1 MKNIPSFNE
10 YMNEAATDSSQFDEM
25 IKALPYLEQLIQREV
40 GFRPKLTANV
50 IMRRSFAGQS
60 GDYLEITSE
69 DLISQLGKIGGAMFK
84 TLHLKLVGGDE
95 VMKDDSVAF
104 SINMEW
110 SHFNG
115 GTNGTAF
122 IWNSVYY
129 SFDES
134 GWIAGRKIA

>member
-40 GFRPKLTANV
+40 GFKPKLTAKV
-50 IMRRSFAGQS
+50 TKGRS

-69 DLISQLGKIGGAMFK
+69 DLVSQLGKIGAAMFN

-95 VMKDDSVAF
+95 VMKDDSVGF

-110 SHFNG
+110 SHPSG
-115 GTNGTAF
+115 GTNGTGF
-122 IWNSVYY
+122 IWNSMYY

>member
-1 MKNIPSFNE
+1 MKNIPSFNV
-10 YMNEAATDSSQFDEM
+10 YMNEAATNSSQFDEM

-40 GFRPKLTANV
+40 GFKPKLTANV
-50 IMRRSFAGQS
+50 IKGRR

-84 TLHLKLVGGDE
+84 TLHLKLVGGRE
-95 VMKDDSVAF
+95 VMKDDSVGF
-104 SINMEW
+104 SIDMMW

>member
-40 GFRPKLTANV
+40 GFRPKLTAKV
-50 IMRRSFAGQS
+50 TKGRS

-69 DLISQLGKIGGAMFK
+69 DLVNQLGKIGGAMFK
-84 TLHLKLVGGDE
+84 TLRLRLVGGDE

-110 SHFNG
+110 SVWSG
-115 GTNGTAF
+115 GTNGTSF
-122 IWNSVYY
+122 VWNSMYY

-134 GWIAGRKIA
+134 GWVAGRKIA

>member
-10 YMNEAATDSSQFDEM
+10 YMTEAATDSSQFDEM

-40 GFRPKLTANV
+40 GFKPKLTANV
-50 IMRRSFAGQS
+50 IKGRS

-69 DLISQLGKIGGAMFK
+69 DLVSQLGKIGAAMFN

-95 VMKDDSVAF
+95 VMKDDSVGF

-110 SHFNG
+110 SHPSG
-115 GTNGTAF
+115 GTNGTGF
-122 IWNSVYY
+122 IWNSMSY

>member
-1 MKNIPSFNE
+1 
-10 YMNEAATDSSQFDEM
+10 M

-40 GFRPKLTANV
+40 GFKPKLTAKV
-50 IMRRSFAGQS
+50 APSRT

-69 DLISQLGKIGGAMFK
+69 DLVSQLGKIGAAMFK
-84 TLHLKLVGGDE
+84 TLRLRLVGGDE
-95 VMKDDSVAF
+95 VMKDDAVGF

-110 SHFNG
+110 SLHSG
-115 GTNGTAF
+115 GTNGTGF
-122 IWNSVYY
+122 IWYSMYY